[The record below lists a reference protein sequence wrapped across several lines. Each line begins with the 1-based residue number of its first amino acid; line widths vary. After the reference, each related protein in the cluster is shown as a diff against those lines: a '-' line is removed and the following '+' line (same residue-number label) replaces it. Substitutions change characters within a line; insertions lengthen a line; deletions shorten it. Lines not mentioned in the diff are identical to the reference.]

1 MCRLLFSLS
10 ELSVGKHILSKKS
23 TVYPRKVNMTHAIFR
38 KCPLHGPDLRASTRP
53 LPLQKSSLGATA
65 INNTWNYLTDIS
77 TNKIELHLFPTKQP
91 NDFKHK
97 QGCMPDTPTS
107 RHKKNK
113 SKTNKQQRPKH
124 IGKTLNTDK
133 QNPDL
138 LNDGQKNGP
147 FFKGPL
153 FMTLQVL
160 QNNLRPLL
168 AAMRMRS
175 ALSLMKPAAS
185 AWL

>member
-23 TVYPRKVNMTHAIFR
+23 TVYRRKVNMTHAIFR

-53 LPLQKSSLGATA
+53 LPLQKSSLGATV

-97 QGCMPDTPTS
+97 QGCMPEAPTS
-107 RHKKNK
+107 RHKKTKAKLIN
-113 SKTNKQQRPKH
+113 S
-124 IGKTLNTDK
+124 NTP
-133 QNPDL
+133 N
-138 LNDGQKNGP
+138 
-147 FFKGPL
+147 
-153 FMTLQVL
+153 T
-160 QNNLRPLL
+160 
-168 AAMRMRS
+168 S
-175 ALSLMKPAAS
+175 ARH
-185 AWL
+185 